1 LNTGFVELRGLLHMD
16 SHDQQNEEIRSNRT
30 SSAPARWVW
39 PALLALCALAA
50 ASVFYVVREHQQT
63 RELAASNQ
71 VLGATLGELQSQ
83 LQAVSQKL
91 NALTA
96 PQQAPVSVDA
106 APAPRRTVSAR
117 RAHRKAAQRLVARRR
132 PIEDARWNQVR
143 SQLSEHEKQLA
154 STREEVE
161 KTRADFQGKLS
172 STRDELSGKLS
183 STRDELSGKLSSTR
197 DELNGSIARTH
208 GELVMLQRR
217 GERNYYEFHLDKS
230 KGFQRVGPL
239 SVSLRKVNFKRK
251 SYNLAMIVDDAE
263 LNKKSINLYEPVW
276 ITLSDRPQP
285 LELVVNRIDKN
296 QVVGYVSEPKYRKSE
311 LTASTAAAEKA
322 QDAGTP
328 R

>member
-1 LNTGFVELRGLLHMD
+1 MD
-16 SHDQQNEEIRSNRT
+16 SYDQQNEEIKSNRI
-30 SSAPARWVW
+30 SFAPAQWGW
-39 PALLALCALAA
+39 LALILALCGIAG
-50 ASVFYVVREHQQT
+50 ASVYYTVREHGQT
-63 RELAASNQ
+63 RELAANNQ
-71 VLGATLGELQSQ
+71 VLSATLGELQSQ

-91 NALTA
+91 NALTV
-96 PQQAPVSVDA
+96 PQHAPVSVNA
-106 APAPRRTVSAR
+106 SVTPQRTVSTKGT
-117 RAHRKAAQRLVARRR
+117 HHKAAAHRLVARRR
-132 PIEDARWNQVR
+132 PVEDPRWNQVR

-161 KTRADFQGKLS
+161 KTRTDLQGKLS

-208 GELVMLQRR
+208 GELVMLQKR
-217 GERNYYEFHLDKS
+217 GERNYYEFHLNKT

-263 LNKKSINLYEPVW
+263 LNKKSVNLYEPVL

-285 LELVVNRIDKN
+285 LELVVNRINKN
-296 QVVGYVSEPKYRKSE
+296 QVDGYVSEPKYKKSE

-322 QDAGTP
+322 QEAGAP

>member
-1 LNTGFVELRGLLHMD
+1 MD
-16 SHDQQNEEIRSNRT
+16 SHDEQNEDIRSNRISFT
-30 SSAPARWVW
+30 PAQWGW
-39 PALLALCALAA
+39 LALILALCGIAA
-50 ASVFYVVREHQQT
+50 ASVFYTVREHQQT
-63 RELAASNQ
+63 RQLAANSQ
-71 VLGATLGELQSQ
+71 VLSTTLGELQSQ

-91 NALTA
+91 NALTV
-96 PQQAPVSVDA
+96 PQHTPVSVNA
-106 APAPRRTVSAR
+106 AVTPQRAVSTKIM
-117 RAHRKAAQRLVARRR
+117 HKAAAHRLVAHR
-132 PIEDARWNQVR
+132 PVEDPRWNQVR

-161 KTRADFQGKLS
+161 KTRTDLQ
-172 STRDELSGKLS
+172 GKLS

-208 GELVMLQRR
+208 GELVMLQKR
-217 GERNYYEFHLDKS
+217 GERNYYEFHLDKT
-230 KGFQRVGPL
+230 KGFQRVGPV

-263 LNKKSINLYEPVW
+263 LNKKSVNLYEPVW

-285 LELVVNRIDKN
+285 LELVVNRINKN
-296 QVVGYVSEPKYRKSE
+296 QVDGYVSEPKYRKSE

-322 QDAGTP
+322 QEAGTP

>member
-1 LNTGFVELRGLLHMD
+1 MD
-16 SHDQQNEEIRSNRT
+16 SHDQPDEEIRSKRT

-50 ASVFYVVREHQQT
+50 ASVFYTVKEHRQT
-63 RELAASNQ
+63 QELAASNQ
-71 VLGATLGELQSQ
+71 VLSASLGDLQSQ

-91 NALTA
+91 NALTV
-96 PQQAPVSVDA
+96 PQQAPVSVN
-106 APAPRRTVSAR
+106 APVTPQRALSAKR
-117 RAHRKAAQRLVARRR
+117 LHRKATAHRLVARR
-132 PIEDARWNQVR
+132 PPVEDPRWNQVR

-161 KTRADFQGKLS
+161 KTRTDLQGKLS

-183 STRDELSGKLSSTR
+183 STRDEL
-197 DELNGSIARTH
+197 NVSIARTH
-208 GELVMLQRR
+208 GELVMLQKL
-217 GERNYYEFHLDKS
+217 GERNYYEFHLAKT
-230 KGFQRVGPL
+230 KGFQRVGPV

-263 LNKKSINLYEPVW
+263 LNKKSINLYEPIW

-285 LELVVNRIDKN
+285 LELVVNRINKN
-296 QVVGYVSEPKYRKSE
+296 QVDGYVSEPKYKKSE
-311 LTASTAAAEKA
+311 LTASTAPAEKA
-322 QDAGTP
+322 EAATTT

>member
-1 LNTGFVELRGLLHMD
+1 MD
-16 SHDQQNEEIRSNRT
+16 SHDQQNEDINRT

-50 ASVFYVVREHQQT
+50 ASVFYTVKEHRQT

-71 VLGATLGELQSQ
+71 VLSTTLGELQSQ

-91 NALTA
+91 NALTV
-96 PQQAPVSVDA
+96 PKQAPVSVN
-106 APAPRRTVSAR
+106 APTAPQRTVSTKR
-117 RAHRKAAQRLVARRR
+117 RHKAAPHRLVARRR
-132 PIEDARWNQVR
+132 PVDDPRWNQVR

-161 KTRADFQGKLS
+161 KTRADLQ
-172 STRDELSGKLS
+172 GKLS

-208 GELVMLQRR
+208 GELVMLQKR
-217 GERNYYEFHLDKS
+217 GERNYYEFHLDKT
-230 KGFQRVGPL
+230 KGFQRVGPV

-285 LELVVNRIDKN
+285 LELVVNRINKN
-296 QVVGYVSEPKYRKSE
+296 QVDGYVSEPKYKKSE

-322 QDAGTP
+322 QEAATP